1 MVLIAGGILE
11 IDAEIE
17 MLKRRMQST
26 KSHIAKIELQ
36 KRLMELE
43 EKKRSQRAKESWEM

>member
-1 MVLIAGGILE
+1 ME

-17 MLKRRMQST
+17 LTKRRIQST

-43 EKKRSQRAKESWEM
+43 EKRKSQSEKESWEM

>member
-1 MVLIAGGILE
+1 ME

-17 MLKRRMQST
+17 MLKRQMQRT

-36 KRLMELE
+36 KRLMDLE
-43 EKKRSQRAKESWEM
+43 KQKQTQRAKESWEM

>member
-1 MVLIAGGILE
+1 MS

-17 MLKRRMQST
+17 LTKRKIQST

-36 KRLMELE
+36 KKLMELE
-43 EKKRSQRAKESWEM
+43 EKKKTQAGKESWEM